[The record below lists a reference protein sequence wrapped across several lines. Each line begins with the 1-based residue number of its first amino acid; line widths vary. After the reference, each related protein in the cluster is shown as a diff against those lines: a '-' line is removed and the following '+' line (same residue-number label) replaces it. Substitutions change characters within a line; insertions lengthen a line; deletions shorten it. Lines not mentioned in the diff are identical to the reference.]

1 MKWNEMSTFQ
11 RVLHVITLVCALI
24 YLALLILFI
33 ADILPSVYEYALPQA
48 LFGCAWLCQAIILWK
63 TQRRDAIFN
72 LVLGV
77 INICLAIAHCILK

>member
-11 RVLHVITLVCALI
+11 RVLNVISLVCALI
-24 YLALLILFI
+24 YLALVVLFI
-33 ADILPSVYEYALPQA
+33 ADVFPSVYEYALPQA
-48 LFGCAWLCQAIILWK
+48 LLGCAWLCQAIILWK
-63 TQRRDAIFN
+63 TRRRSAILN

>member
-11 RVLHVITLVCALI
+11 RVLHVICLVCVLI

-63 TQRRDAIFN
+63 TRRRDAIFN